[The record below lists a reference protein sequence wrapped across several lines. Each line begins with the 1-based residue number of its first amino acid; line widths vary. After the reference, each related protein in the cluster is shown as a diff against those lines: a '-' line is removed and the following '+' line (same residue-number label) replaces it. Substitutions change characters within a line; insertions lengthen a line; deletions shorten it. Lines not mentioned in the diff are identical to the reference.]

1 MLARRL
7 GRVMGRRVV
16 NPSTPPPTLHHLAIG
31 GGWHLGGAW
40 NLPTLH
46 LHQPRGP
53 EMKLSVEATQDI
65 QADIRRL
72 DAAID
77 WAERAWGRIV

>member
-1 MLARRL
+1 MVKQSTHGVSETRL
-7 GRVMGRRVV
+7 
-16 NPSTPPPTLHHLAIG
+16 L
-31 GGWHLGGAW
+31 
-40 NLPTLH
+40 LH

-53 EMKLSVEATQDI
+53 EMKMSVEATQDI

-77 WAERAWGRIV
+77 WAERAWGRIRRRQVTGGQWSHGA